1 MLQVQAWGPGWLII
15 IYNPTKPQSPHR
27 HPVCVA
33 LLVKQ
38 FSRQTAGDADW
49 DSQGG
54 IVQGKLF
61 AQAISFRFSCR
72 LTVWLGRLAAR
83 SWDSLNAYG
92 WADWG
97 ELCILWV
104 IRENHQ
110 TVKLTD
116 RQEGATRARRAHK
129 KYMINLLLM
138 SRQLHH
144 ALSLSLSPYKS
155 LVKQFWDKSK
165 LLPLSCFSV
174 LRDKAQLPFD
184 SRNT

>member
-1 MLQVQAWGPGWLII
+1 MPQNRCISLTYASGASLGTTISLLAASGWLII

-110 TVKLTD
+110 TVRQTD
-116 RQEGATRARRAHK
+116 
-129 KYMINLLLM
+129 
-138 SRQLHH
+138 S
-144 ALSLSLSPYKS
+144 
-155 LVKQFWDKSK
+155 
-165 LLPLSCFSV
+165 
-174 LRDKAQLPFD
+174 KAQRELVE
-184 SRNT
+184 RTKNIWLIYY